1 MRRCFSCVSCGGFSE
16 GEVGRLESLCMGRR
30 NNIGNWLRE
39 CYRYWRVMSNEEGY
53 WTEESN
59 EDDYVFGWA

>member
-1 MRRCFSCVSCGGFSE
+1 
-16 GEVGRLESLCMGRR
+16 MGRR

-39 CYRYWRVMSNEEGY
+39 CYRYWRVVSNEEGY

-59 EDDYVFGWA
+59 EDDNVFGWA